1 MNLLPGNVYLIGL
14 MGAGK
19 TTVGRKLAELMK
31 ADFIDTD
38 QPLEKRTGVSIAHI
52 FEIEGEQGFRDR
64 ESRLFEEV
72 SSENNVVVSTGGGL
86 VLNMDN
92 RARMKQSG
100 EVVYLRANIEIL
112 WKRLKNCHT
121 RPLLQTPNPRS
132 RIEELIVE
140 RDPVYTEMADHIVEV
155 TSGSANKT
163 AHSIRQM
170 LDTAT

>member
-1 MNLLPGNVYLIGL
+1 

-38 QPLEKRTGVSIAHI
+38 QLLEKRTGVTIAHI

-72 SSENNVVVSTGGGL
+72 SNENNAVVSTGGGL
-86 VLNMDN
+86 VLNPDN
-92 RARMKQSG
+92 RARMEQSG
-100 EVVYLRANIEIL
+100 EVVYLRADIEIL
-112 WKRLKNCHT
+112 WQRLKNCHT
-121 RPLLQTPNPRS
+121 RPLLQSPDPRS

-140 RDPVYTEMADHIVEV
+140 RDPLYSEVADHIVKV
-155 TSGSANKT
+155 TSDSARKT

-170 LDTAT
+170 LDSKT